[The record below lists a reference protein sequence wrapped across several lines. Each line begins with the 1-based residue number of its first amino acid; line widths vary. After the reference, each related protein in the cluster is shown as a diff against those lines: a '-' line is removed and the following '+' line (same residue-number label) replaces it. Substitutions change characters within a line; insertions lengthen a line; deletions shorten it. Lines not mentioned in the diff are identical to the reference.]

1 MKLKQ
6 TKDDFIVEE
15 ITNFEIKTSGEFKLY
30 SLKKS
35 GVETINLISELE
47 RRNDISR
54 KFIGIAGIKD
64 KHAVTTQYVTIPKNY
79 EFKALHGEG
88 YSLKFLGYV
97 NSSIEVGS
105 LERNKFI
112 LTIRDL
118 ELKDLK
124 NIDERIKFVSDFGSI
139 NYFDSQ
145 RFGSVIGNVFIA
157 KFLIKEDYENAL
169 KQYFITQ
176 FNSSSTSEK
185 ILMEKKLI
193 LGNWSKFSELKL
205 TTFDFK
211 RIQAE
216 YIRTKS
222 FRSTYKMIP
231 NKLREMFVISYQSYL
246 WNECVKEYL
255 IQNFNSNEI
264 IKVKYA
270 VGELYYLDYNCD
282 RKKIEK
288 IPEFFKTLGR
298 NYEVTSDEQKI
309 SNLILKKENLTY
321 EELKKVSKSGSFLK
335 SQNRKFISKPIN
347 LKYSKF
353 EVDELN
359 KNNGKRHKIKISF
372 ELDKGSY
379 ATNIIKA
386 IFYQ

>member
-6 TKDDFIVEE
+6 TRDDFIVEE
-15 ITNFEIKTSGEFKLY
+15 ITNFEIKKSGEFKLY
-30 SLKKS
+30 SLIKK
-35 GVETINLISELE
+35 GVETINLIAELE
-47 RRNDISR
+47 RRNEISR

-64 KHAVTTQYVTIPKNY
+64 KHAVTSQYVTIPKIY
-79 EFKALHGEG
+79 EFKALHGDG

-97 NSSIEVGS
+97 DSSIEVGS
-105 LERNKFI
+105 HQRNKFT

-118 ELKDLK
+118 ELKDLN
-124 NIDERIKFVSDFGSI
+124 NIDEKIKFVSDFGSV

-145 RFGSVIGNVFIA
+145 RFGSVLDNVFIA
-157 KFLIKEDYENAL
+157 KFLIKEIYENAL

-185 ILMEKKLI
+185 ISREKKLI
-193 LGNWSKFSELKL
+193 LDNWGKFAELKL

-211 RIQAE
+211 RIQTE

-222 FRSTYKMIP
+222 FRSAYKMIP
-231 NKLREMFVISYQSYL
+231 TKLREMFVISYQSYL

-270 VGELYYLDYNCD
+270 IGELYYLDYRCD
-282 RKKIEK
+282 IKKIEK
-288 IPEFFKTLGR
+288 TLEFIKTLGR

-309 SNLILKKENLTY
+309 SDIILKRENLTY

-335 SQNRKFISKPIN
+335 SQNRKVISKPIN

-353 EVDELN
+353 EIDELN
-359 KNNGKRHKIKISF
+359 KNNGKKYKIKISF

-379 ATNIIKA
+379 ATNVVKA